1 MCLGDSMSSEP
12 RYSDYTLEELYDAL
26 EHIEHDK
33 YPERVEKIKD
43 IIEIK
48 AKELPSKKESK
59 KLKPKEQ
66 YLVSIF
72 IVGFVIILTIA
83 LGFIPMKGLSWLTKE
98 EKPLYYWTVVSGLIF
113 WALFYVNKYR
123 RV

>member
-1 MCLGDSMSSEP
+1 MDSAP

-33 YPERVEKIKD
+33 YPERVEKIKE

-48 AKELPSKKESK
+48 AKEVPSEKESK
-59 KLKPKEQ
+59 KFKPKHK

-72 IVGFVIILTIA
+72 ILGLVIIATLV
-83 LGFIPMKGLSWLTKE
+83 LGLIPMKGLSWITKE
-98 EKPLYYWTVVSGLIF
+98 DKPLYYWTVVSGLTF